1 MKKSNIALLEVMFVL
16 IPLTLLLGSV
26 IKGRSYYVT
35 ATLIIIELMIP
46 FFMRF
51 EGRRPQARELVL
63 IAVMC
68 ALAVAGRVAIPLS
81 NFKAAFALILI
92 SGIAFGPE
100 TGFIVGALTALVSNF
115 FYGQG
120 AYLPWQMMAY
130 GAGGLA
136 AGFAFAKGRLKKS
149 PVIMAIF
156 GFLTVVLLIGP
167 LLDVCNTFLGMPE
180 VTLAT
185 LGASFASGF
194 PVNLIQ
200 GAVTGAIMLLIGTP
214 LLDKINRAKL
224 KCGIAEE

>member
-1 MKKSNIALLEVMFVL
+1 MKKSRIALLIVLFVL
-16 IPLTLLLGSV
+16 IPLTLFLGSV
-26 IKGRSYYVT
+26 IKGRSYYLT

-63 IAVMC
+63 IAAMC
-68 ALAVAGRVAIPLS
+68 ALAVAGRVAIPVN

-92 SGIAFGPE
+92 SGIALGPE
-100 TGFIVGALTALVSNF
+100 TGFIVGAVTALVSNF

-130 GAGGLA
+130 GAGGMA
-136 AGFAFAKGRLKKS
+136 AGFAFGKGRLKKS
-149 PVIMAIF
+149 PVPMAIF
-156 GFLTVVLLIGP
+156 GFFTVVLLIGP

-180 VTLAT
+180 VTFST

-200 GAVTGAIMLLIGTP
+200 GAVTGAIMLLVGRP
-214 LLDKINRAKL
+214 LLDKLDRAKL